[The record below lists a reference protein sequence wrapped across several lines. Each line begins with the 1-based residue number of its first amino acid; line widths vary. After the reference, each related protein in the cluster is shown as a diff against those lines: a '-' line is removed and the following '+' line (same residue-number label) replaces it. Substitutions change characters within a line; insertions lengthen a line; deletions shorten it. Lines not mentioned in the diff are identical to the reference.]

1 MSLSDREVQ
10 EFISLVG
17 QKIKALRNNRNLTQ
31 DQLWDTSGIP
41 QGTISR
47 LERGLSE
54 DIMLSTL
61 LRLSDGLG
69 VEVEEL
75 VKRDPDMAEDES
87 QKDYM
92 GAVAQLVGA

>member
-1 MSLSDREVQ
+1 MSLSDREIQ
-10 EFISLVG
+10 ELISLVG
-17 QKIKALRNNRNLTQ
+17 QKIKALRNNRKLTQ
-31 DQLWDTSGIP
+31 DQLWDISGIP

-75 VKRDPDMAEDES
+75 VKRERDLAEGEP
-87 QKDYM
+87 QKDFM
-92 GAVAQLVGA
+92 GTIAQMVGS